1 MAKAAVCKTVIPRFE
16 SGWRLQFYSMSGP
29 GKAKLISKKHLTKD
43 TLELKFEVLSEF
55 EYKPG
60 QFINI
65 KIDDGAGFPCFRA
78 YSISG
83 FENGIMELCVKI
95 IENGRGST
103 FIKGLKEGDEI
114 LFIGPTGKFT
124 FAGEEKAVF
133 IATGSGIAPIKA
145 IISEQ
150 IKDENKKSTL
160 LFGLRFEEDIYY
172 REFFEELSAK
182 SPNFNFI
189 LTLSKPKESWNGQ
202 KGRVTEHLNETQIPH
217 FKENAFYICG
227 NPEMV
232 QESEKILLEKGISI
246 EKIHTEKY

>member
-1 MAKAAVCKTVIPRFE
+1 
-16 SGWRLQFYSMSGP
+16 MSGP
-29 GKAKLISKKHLTKD
+29 GKAKLISKKPLTND
-43 TLELKFEVLSEF
+43 TIELSFEVLNDF
-55 EYKPG
+55 EYLAG

-65 KIDDGAGFPCFRA
+65 KIDDDKGFPCFRA

-103 FIKGLKEGDEI
+103 FMNGLKEGDEI

-145 IISEQ
+145 IISEE
-150 IKDENKKSTL
+150 IKKKNQNITL
-160 LFGLRFEEDIYY
+160 LFGLRYEEDIYY
-172 REFFEELSAK
+172 KEFFDQLAK
-182 SPNFNFI
+182 NHTNFRFLI
-189 LTLSKPKESWNGQ
+189 TLSKPGNDWKGE
-202 KGRVTEHLNETQIPH
+202 KGRVTAFLNENSLPYLLS
-217 FKENAFYICG
+217 AGFYICG

-232 QESEKILLEKGISI
+232 QESEKILHEKGISV